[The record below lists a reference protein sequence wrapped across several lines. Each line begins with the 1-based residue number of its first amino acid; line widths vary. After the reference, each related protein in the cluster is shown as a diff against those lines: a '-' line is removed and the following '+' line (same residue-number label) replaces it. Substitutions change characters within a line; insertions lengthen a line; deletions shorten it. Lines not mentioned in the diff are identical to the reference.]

1 MRSITVEP
9 VRQTVGA
16 PGRAKYKG
24 AARGIPWKGNESKQG
39 RMPRLVEQEYE
50 QDSGKERGHEQEQGP
65 EHELDQEHDK
75 GDDEKEK
82 VKKREKV
89 KEKENE
95 GEKEKEWYGTERSM
109 PGVDSS
115 QANGV

>member
-1 MRSITVEP
+1 M
-9 VRQTVGA
+9 
-16 PGRAKYKG
+16 KG
-24 AARGIPWKGNESKQG
+24 TARGIPWKGNESKQG
-39 RMPRLVEQEYE
+39 RTPRLVEQEYE

-95 GEKEKEWYGTERSM
+95 GGPRCCTGGWRVRALSYVWKMNAWQEK
-109 PGVDSS
+109 
-115 QANGV
+115 